1 MAKTFSKQEILMLIK
16 AHKEILE
23 KRFGLLSIGLFGS
36 YARGENNQNSDIDFF
51 VELKK
56 QSFSDYAG
64 LEIYLENLFQQKVQV
79 VINYERLSPRF
90 MNNIKKDL
98 IYA

>member
-1 MAKTFSKQEILMLIK
+1 MQKNLSKEDILLLIK
-16 AHKEILE
+16 AHKKTLE
-23 KRFGLLSIGLFGS
+23 QKYGILSIGLFGS

-51 VELKK
+51 VELKN

-64 LEIYLENLFQQKVQV
+64 LEIYLEELFQQKVQV
-79 VINYERLSPRF
+79 VIKYNRIRPRF
-90 MNNIKKDL
+90 LNNIQKDL